1 MTETER
7 GGTMTAEELER
18 ELPFVAPQVPFVGC
32 NALLLNST

>member
-1 MTETER
+1 
-7 GGTMTAEELER
+7 MTAEELER